1 MEMQKQAM
9 ISQQQLKSQELA
21 AQTAMQSIQA
31 EGQMKMQVKQAEV
44 SFEIEKLKAE
54 ADLKR
59 MLMAEEFNYTMQIN
73 GIKETKKNQIEQE
86 KEKAKKDR
94 ISLQN
99 TQQSKLINQRKNN
112 LPPMSFESNED
123 SLDGFDMAEF
133 EPR

>member
-1 MEMQKQAM
+1 
-9 ISQQQLKSQELA
+9 
-21 AQTAMQSIQA
+21 MQSIQA
-31 EGQMKMQVKQAEV
+31 EGQMKMQVKQAEI

-73 GIKETKKNQIEQE
+73 GIKETKKNEIEKE

-94 ISLQN
+94 ISIQN

-112 LPPMSFESNED
+112 LPPVSFESNED